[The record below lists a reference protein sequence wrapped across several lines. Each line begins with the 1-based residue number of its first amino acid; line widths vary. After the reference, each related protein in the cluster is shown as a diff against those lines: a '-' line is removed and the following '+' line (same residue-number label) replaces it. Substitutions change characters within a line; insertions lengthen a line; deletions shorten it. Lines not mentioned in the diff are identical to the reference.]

1 MERKD
6 GRKDVALSN
15 PWLIVELFMAL
26 SVIIPVYNAAQ
37 YLEAWILQFLQIT
50 EMGDKW
56 TEILH
61 INLDGV

>member
-6 GRKDVALSN
+6 GRKDVALSD

-37 YLEAWILQFLQIT
+37 YLEAWILQFLQMT
-50 EMGDKW
+50 VSWDERVKDKK
-56 TEILH
+56 IS
-61 INLDGV
+61 